1 MCKEHHQ
8 YIFNT
13 EQKVLRIVIKNCA
26 LFSTSQ
32 FQDGV
37 YVQSSVSDQI
47 YSFLLPHNI
56 LLQEETTNLFNL
68 WPSIYVVSNFLLL

>member
-13 EQKVLRIVIKNCA
+13 EQKVLRIVIKNRA
-26 LFSTSQ
+26 LFSTPQ

-56 LLQEETTNLFNL
+56 LLQEETTNPFNL

>member
-1 MCKEHHQ
+1 MCKEHQQ

-13 EQKVLRIVIKNCA
+13 EQKVLRIIIKNCA

-37 YVQSSVSDQI
+37 YMQSSVSDQI

-56 LLQEETTNLFNL
+56 LLQEARNPFYL
-68 WPSIYVVSNFLLL
+68 WPSIYVVSNFLL